1 MLYIT
6 AQSKGSYA
14 SAYMQEAVWRKNNH
28 IDELVYARIAGK
40 PTLVKAIAAILM
52 RGEYVRAVHEEK
64 TKWLYGIKHS
74 KCLYHKI
81 DKIAV
86 ATYYCKDLLN
96 PHSNTTILIGKDQ
109 QLIQNAFKSILRK
122 KPILLHEKWDT
133 SKIFSEL
140 DLLTKLDSYEIS
152 GYEIIWNTERINEH
166 ISNLVKDKKLIF

>member
-28 IDELVYARIAGK
+28 TDELVYARIAGK

-52 RGEYVRAVHEEK
+52 RGEYVRITYKEEAK
-64 TKWLYGIKHS
+64 QLYGTEYS

-86 ATYYCKDLLN
+86 ATYYCRNLFS
-96 PHSNTTILIGKDQ
+96 PHSSTTILIGKDQ
-109 QLIQNAFKSILRK
+109 QMIQDAFKAIIRK
-122 KPILLHEKWDT
+122 KPILLHEKWDINKLL
-133 SKIFSEL
+133 SRL
-140 DLLTKLDSYEIS
+140 NLLTELNSYGILGLEVF
-152 GYEIIWNTERINEH
+152 WNIEKINKH
-166 ISNLVKDKKLIF
+166 ISNLVKRKKLFF